1 MQISSVEAH
10 GFNEFSADELELLIS
25 YFKGVDPQIA
35 SFDDE
40 HLTHLLRVN
49 KDPSFLTVV
58 KDLQMSWRGA
68 GFDYHFYQALYP
80 DLRLNKVGNASEAL
94 THFLNFGRG
103 EGRFCN
109 LHSWALDKGAASYLS
124 EHVRAKDIVR
134 MNEFRGMEITIGD
147 FIKVLNGENSTP
159 IAISEDKKENALFY
173 MELGRNFLTQGERD
187 RALQALKVSLNFHP
201 EAKCLE
207 FLGNMLFD
215 DKHYAAAGEYYRKAL
230 ALGSV
235 SPWLYNNLGD
245 AYLKLSQYEEA
256 SQVLLKGLARF
267 PAHTF
272 YEDKIDAIADHLWNE
287 YQAKAQVLAD
297 MGERETLIVA
307 ANCYASK
314 VYELYKLASSSLQK
328 ESLIKADSLDLNR
341 RVLIVGDFHIE
352 QCVRYRI
359 EQKVEQLE
367 LAGWS
372 VSKVDWT
379 HLEKHSVDVAT
390 NSQIIFYRVPAV
402 PKVLKVMAQAEVV
415 GKKSYYEIDDYIFGT
430 DYPPAIESYGGYVDS
445 SLYSELMKGMA
456 LFNAA
461 IGFCDLG
468 IASTRPLADR
478 LAELVRERKSFIHRN
493 GLDSKSPTLPSRKL
507 EKKNVDIFYGSG
519 TKAHNTDFIELAL
532 PAIEKILTEFQSV
545 RLVVMGHLRLPSA
558 FRHEFKS
565 QLIELEASSVDVY
578 FSYLAH
584 ADINISVLCSDS
596 ITDCKSELKW
606 TEAACFGIPSVVSG
620 TENFKD
626 VIRSGLDGLIAA
638 NPDDWYRSL
647 KTLVINPTARSEM
660 GNSAYLR
667 VTDEYGLTSQAKNIS
682 GILSEKCFPRQ
693 KKKIAIVNVFYEPQN
708 IGGATR
714 VVCDNVRGLV
724 SYFGDKYEVCV
735 FTSDVNCREPY
746 RLNVQFI
753 DGVRVYRATIKFRP
767 NMDWHEKDED
777 MYGLFSQFLDNERP
791 DLVHFHCVQRMTAS
805 IVEATRDKGYP
816 YFITLHDA
824 WWISDYQFLVDEKD
838 TVYPFG
844 HGDRYS
850 QYLTPSWATLGQ
862 SMSRRQYLMSLVS
875 NSNMAF
881 TVSNAF
887 ADIYELNGVERPIVI
902 RNGIS
907 EAVRWEEKNTSY
919 SDKVV
924 LGHVGNVS
932 AHKGF
937 DIFKAAVLNGQ
948 PKNVEILVVDHGKD
962 EGSEHLERWGEVRV
976 RVIGRVKQEEVA
988 RLYKEIDVL
997 FAPSI
1002 WPESFGLVTREAAA
1016 CGCWVVASDLGGIGE
1031 EVVEG
1036 ISGFKV
1042 SPSVEALQLVI
1053 SQIDTASEKYKGVA
1067 GLTPVYF
1074 AKDQLIDLEKC
1085 YGQFFDGG
1093 HCQ

>member
-1 MQISSVEAH
+1 MQISSVETH
-10 GFNEFSADELELLIS
+10 GFNEFSADELELIIS

-40 HLTHLLRVN
+40 HLTQLLKVN
-49 KDPSFLTVV
+49 KDPSFLAVV
-58 KDLQMSWRGA
+58 NDLQMSWRGA
-68 GFDYHFYQALYP
+68 GLDYQFYQALYP
-80 DLRLNKVGNASEAL
+80 DLTLNKVGNASEAL
-94 THFLNFGRG
+94 THFLNFGRD
-103 EGRFCN
+103 EGRFSN

-134 MNEFRGMEITIGD
+134 MNELQGMEITIGD
-147 FIKVLNGENSTP
+147 FIEVLNGENSTP
-159 IAISEDKKENALFY
+159 ISISEDKKENALFY
-173 MELGRNFLTQGERD
+173 MELGRNFLTRGERN
-187 RALQALKVSLNFHP
+187 RALQVLKVSLHFHP

-207 FLGNMLFD
+207 LMGNMLFD
-215 DKHYAAAGEYYRKAL
+215 DKHYAAAGEYYRRAL
-230 ALGSV
+230 ALGGV
-235 SPWLYNNLGD
+235 SPWLYNNLGE
-245 AYLKLSQYEEA
+245 ANLKLSQYEEA

-267 PAHTF
+267 PEHTF
-272 YEDKIDAIADHLWNE
+272 YEDKIDEIADHLWNE
-287 YQAKAQVLAD
+287 YQGKAQVLAD

-314 VYELYKLASSSLQK
+314 VYELYNFASSFLQK
-328 ESLIKADSLDLNR
+328 EVPIKANSLDLNR

-367 LAGWS
+367 FAGWS

-379 HLEKHSVDVAT
+379 NLEKHSIDVAT

-402 PKVLKVMAQAEVV
+402 PKVLKVMAQAAAV
-415 GKKSYYEIDDYIFGT
+415 GTKIYYEIDDYIFDK

-445 SLYSELMKGMA
+445 SLYIELVKGMA

-478 LAELVRERKSFIHRN
+478 LAELVRQKKSFIHRN
-493 GLDSKSPTLPSRKL
+493 GLDSKSPNLPSRKL
-507 EKKNVDIFYGSG
+507 EKKSVDIFYGSG
-519 TKAHNTDFIELAL
+519 TKAHNSDFIELAL
-532 PAIEKILTEFQSV
+532 PAIEKILAEFKSV
-545 RLVVMGHLRLPSA
+545 RLVVMGHLRLPKA
-558 FRHEFKS
+558 FCHKFNS
-565 QLIELEASSVDVY
+565 QLVELEASSVDVY

-626 VIRSGLDGLIAA
+626 VIRSGLDGLVAA
-638 NPDDWYRSL
+638 NSDDWYRSL
-647 KTLVINPTARSEM
+647 RTLVIDPAARSEM
-660 GNSAYLR
+660 GKSAYLR
-667 VTDEYGLTSQAKNIS
+667 VIDEYGLTSQAKNIS
-682 GILSEKCFPRQ
+682 EILSEKCFPRQ

-714 VVCDNVRGLV
+714 VVCDNVRGLM

-753 DGVRVYRATIKFRP
+753 DGVRVYRSTIKFRP

-777 MYGLFSQFLDNERP
+777 MYGLFSEFLDNEKP

-838 TVYPFG
+838 NVYPLG

-875 NSNMAF
+875 DSNKTF

-907 EAVRWEEKNTSY
+907 EAVRWKEKNTSY
-919 SDKVV
+919 SDKVI

-937 DIFKAAVLNGQ
+937 DIFKTAVLNGQ